1 MSLDYTS
8 RHKTGTSRLEDDKFT
23 NKSVHLSFAMK
34 KDYLKKFAVFTFV
47 SCTLHANFSI
57 AQIKQTQSSWYAITT
72 RDRINWHKDPNN
84 EEELKVTDINW
95 YLKNSCVPEDLIKTL
110 ERKNKDPNSR
120 LYYEIRDE
128 VVDESGKAQ
137 VVDLIGF
144 TLRSVAVSERRYFR
158 EKSECLNEQQK
169 LKELIINKLNAAA
182 EKRLR
187 DRKKYE

>member
-1 MSLDYTS
+1 
-8 RHKTGTSRLEDDKFT
+8 
-23 NKSVHLSFAMK
+23 MK

-47 SCTLHANFSI
+47 GCTLYASLSI
-57 AQIKQTQSSWYAITT
+57 AQIKPTQYGWYAITT

-137 VVDLIGF
+137 VVDMIGF

-169 LKELIINKLNAAA
+169 LKELIINKLNAAS